1 MRKFV
6 DFVDIEFTLRRDFLS
21 THVVVLRNRI
31 VFCSIPYRRTAKAIA
46 KRVHAKTC
54 ALSKHECGVQT
65 GCSRAAS
72 QMISPTVRANANAA
86 FGHSNCS
93 RVRRSSACRCALM
106 SYRCAAHVLHAL
118 HDGRAPLQSPRSALH
133 AASVAHVSTTGRCRR
148 IAANVCDCG
157 RRHGMCIGSANDYA
171 DAPVSARWS
180 TLKIEGVCHGVVTPL
195 TRVAG

>member
-6 DFVDIEFTLRRDFLS
+6 DFVDIEFALRRDFLP

-31 VFCSIPYRRTAKAIA
+31 VFGSIPYRRTAKSIA
-46 KRVHAKTC
+46 KRVRAKTC
-54 ALSKHECGVQT
+54 ALLKRECGVQIS
-65 GCSRAAS
+65 CVRAAS
-72 QMISPTVRANANAA
+72 RMIFSSVQVDASAP

-106 SYRCAAHVLHAL
+106 SYRCAAHLLHAL

-133 AASVAHVSTTGRCRR
+133 EASVAHVSTTGRCRCV
-148 IAANVCDCG
+148 AANVRDCG
-157 RRHGMCIGSANDYA
+157 RQPGICGGSANDYA
-171 DAPVSARWS
+171 DALVSARWS